1 LHAFPACF
9 LCCAAVMDVADLLFL
24 DFDVSRQIFVSKV
37 VPDLLVMS
45 DTYLEYTCHGND
57 LNKYRP
63 SLVHVST
70 RVIPKKLFFS

>member
-1 LHAFPACF
+1 
-9 LCCAAVMDVADLLFL
+9 MDVVDLLFL

-45 DTYLEYTCHGND
+45 DTYSEHSRHGND

-63 SLVHVST
+63 SLVLVLNKINS
-70 RVIPKKLFFS
+70 

>member
-1 LHAFPACF
+1 
-9 LCCAAVMDVADLLFL
+9 MDVVNLLFL

-45 DTYLEYTCHGND
+45 DTYSEHSRHGNE

-63 SLVHVST
+63 
-70 RVIPKKLFFS
+70 